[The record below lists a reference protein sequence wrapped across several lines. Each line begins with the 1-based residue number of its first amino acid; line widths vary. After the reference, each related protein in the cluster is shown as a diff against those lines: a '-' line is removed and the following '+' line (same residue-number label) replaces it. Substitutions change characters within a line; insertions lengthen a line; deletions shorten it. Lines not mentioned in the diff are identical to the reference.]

1 MKTINLILLL
11 SFSLSTFS
19 QKDQSSDGDLSYD
32 EKTQSIIPNY
42 LGKVA
47 LIRGNVEAIKD
58 NKKRSPKKSDKIYP
72 GEAIKTQQKSFVK
85 IEMVDTTI
93 LAIGPNSTLSF
104 DEWQYKTKEDRNLL
118 LNLRK
123 GKIRSH
129 FKVKA
134 IGNEALKI
142 KVGHVTMGVRGTEI
156 LANYY
161 QREDS
166 SIVSHVA
173 TLSGSTTVYDSVKDE
188 THVLNEGD
196 QYISFLSPDGKV
208 LKVKKSSLEDKDLEF
223 LKSKEQNGL
232 KYFRPFLEKVG
243 VQSSNKKEQESSQ
256 KDFIDR
262 ESNNLRKRSRK
273 KKSWK
278 NTLRNLNEALQEKE

>member
-1 MKTINLILLL
+1 
-11 SFSLSTFS
+11 
-19 QKDQSSDGDLSYD
+19 
-32 EKTQSIIPNY
+32 
-42 LGKVA
+42 
-47 LIRGNVEAIKD
+47 
-58 NKKRSPKKSDKIYP
+58 
-72 GEAIKTQQKSFVK
+72 
-85 IEMVDTTI
+85 MVDTTI

-104 DEWQYKTKEDRNLL
+104 DQWQYKTKEDRNLI

-134 IGNEALKI
+134 TGDEALKI

-166 SIVSHVA
+166 NIVSHVA

-196 QYISFLSPDGKV
+196 QYISFLSPDGKA
-208 LKVKKSSLEDKDLEF
+208 LKVKKSSLENKDLEF

-232 KYFRPFLEKVG
+232 KYFKPFLEKVG
-243 VQSSNKKEQESSQ
+243 IQSSNKKQQENYK
-256 KDFIDR
+256 KDFIDDKPI
-262 ESNNLRKRSRK
+262 NNRKTSQE

-278 NTLRNLNEALQEKE
+278 STLRNLNEALQEKE